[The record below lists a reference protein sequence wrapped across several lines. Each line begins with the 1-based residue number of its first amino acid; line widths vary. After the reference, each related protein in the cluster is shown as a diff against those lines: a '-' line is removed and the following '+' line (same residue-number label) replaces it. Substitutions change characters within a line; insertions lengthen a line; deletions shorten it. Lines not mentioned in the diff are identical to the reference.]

1 MVAGVGVDSGHQAFN
16 DAEFVLQDFGH
27 RCQAVGGAGCAGDD
41 GFAAVQGFVVD
52 VVNDGFDVVAA
63 RCGDDDFFRA
73 GFDVFFGFVLAGE
86 EAGAFEDD
94 VNAQFAPRQFFRV
107 GVGEYFD
114 FFAVDHEVVAIEF
127 GGAVEAALCGVVFEE
142 VQQHVC
148 RGEVVHGNDFNA
160 FGFVHL
166 AQGKTADASESVD
179 GYFDTHRFTPRLWVE
194 KRARL

>member
-1 MVAGVGVDSGHQAFN
+1 M
-16 DAEFVLQDFGH
+16 
-27 RCQAVGGAGCAGDD
+27 
-41 GFAAVQGFVVD
+41 
-52 VVNDGFDVVAA
+52 
-63 RCGDDDFFRA
+63 
-73 GFDVFFGFVLAGE
+73 FFGFVLAGE